1 MVKGMRTRCNGHLNA
16 KCKVIGAFLSSKSQ
30 IINFPFP
37 SSISFILG
45 TMMAFIEFS
54 RNQELAK
61 KVKMFF
67 ALAPVTTVGYIKG
80 AFRVLSN
87 IGPELLVSSDFFV
100 SC

>member
-1 MVKGMRTRCNGHLNA
+1 
-16 KCKVIGAFLSSKSQ
+16 
-30 IINFPFP
+30 
-37 SSISFILG
+37 
-45 TMMAFIEFS
+45 MAFIEFS

-67 ALAPVTTVGYIKG
+67 ALAPVATVGYIKG